1 MSSRANTSQT
11 SNQQHTN
18 TYGLTPG
25 PQSADI
31 DAMRSFQFERD
42 PRIPYAF
49 ANARNKLEQG
59 YNSPTGGYTNPQIR
73 DAQIR
78 SGSRGLA
85 QDESQALREEN
96 VGFQGMKFG
105 QKAAVAGMTAP
116 RVVQTG
122 GTSSG
127 TGTSTQTQSP
137 GIDSFIQGGASM
149 GSALLL

>member
-1 MSSRANTSQT
+1 MSSRSNTTQA
-11 SNQQHTN
+11 SNQQFAN

-31 DAMRSFQFERD
+31 DAARNFQIQGD
-42 PRIPYAF
+42 PKISYAF

-59 YNSPTGGYTNPQIR
+59 YNNPAGGYTNPQIR

-78 SGSRGLA
+78 AGQRGLA

-96 VGFQGMKFG
+96 VGLQGMRLG
-105 QKAAVAGMTAP
+105 QKISVAGMTTP

-127 TGTSTQTQSP
+127 TGTSTTSQSP
-137 GIDSFIQGGASM
+137 GIDSFVQGGASI
-149 GSALLL
+149 GSALLM